1 MTSDATQFR
10 RDFWSRYAELYPD
23 DGVPSGWGRSNA
35 WVYVESADLNVSLSV
50 LNWGVGV
57 ALRGRKGESTDEASS
72 RIRLFK
78 DSFQRTLNDTF
89 DGRLKFTPGTEW
101 IDAAGG
107 FDARREFDVAEPD
120 GWSDMASW
128 LHYML
133 QIYVRVIDNALVAR
147 E

>member
-1 MTSDATQFR
+1 MSTDATQFR

-23 DGVPSGWGRSNA
+23 DGVPPGWGRSNA
-35 WVYVESADLNVSLSV
+35 WVHVESADLNVSLSV
-50 LNWGVGV
+50 LHWGVGL
-57 ALRGRKGESTDEASS
+57 ALRGRKGESSDEAAS

-78 DSFQRTLNDTF
+78 DTFQRTLNDTF
-89 DGRLKFTPGTEW
+89 DGRFQFTPGTEW

-107 FDARREFDVAEPD
+107 FDARREFEVADAENWPH
-120 GWSDMASW
+120 MAAW

-133 QIYVRVIDNALVAR
+133 QIYLKVIDGALVAQ